1 MANPIDSKTKRD
13 RLAPRRE
20 PYWVR
25 LRTGL
30 FVGYRK
36 LTNGDGTWIAR
47 WRNDEGKQK
56 THALGTYDRYDT
68 AEQAAREWA
77 QNCELGASTTATSV
91 KRACEAYVNKLSAE
105 SRTAASNDAKGRFR
119 RLVDDKRIG
128 RLALDKLRT
137 THVTEWMN
145 DQIDRSDTATE
156 DSIRRSKDTANRNL
170 ATLKAA
176 LNLALRNRLVATDAG
191 WKTVQSFSRVGERRN
206 NAFLTIG
213 QRTALIAAA
222 PPDLQLFMTAMLH
235 TGARPGDL
243 ARMNVAN
250 YNPAL
255 GTITLTGKT
264 RTRTTGISTAAKAFF
279 DALVANKDGN
289 LPMLQRADGTRWD
302 KDAWKYPFKDAAAAV
317 SLPDDVVMYSLR
329 HTAISEWIRNGIDTF
344 QIAKMVGTSM
354 AMIEKHYGHLRHAD
368 VTARL
373 DQIRIV

>member
-1 MANPIDSKTKRD
+1 
-13 RLAPRRE
+13 
-20 PYWVR
+20 
-25 LRTGL
+25 
-30 FVGYRK
+30 
-36 LTNGDGTWIAR
+36 
-47 WRNDEGKQK
+47 
-56 THALGTYDRYDT
+56 
-68 AEQAAREWA
+68 
-77 QNCELGASTTATSV
+77 
-91 KRACEAYVNKLSAE
+91 
-105 SRTAASNDAKGRFR
+105 
-119 RLVDDKRIG
+119 
-128 RLALDKLRT
+128 
-137 THVTEWMN
+137 
-145 DQIDRSDTATE
+145 
-156 DSIRRSKDTANRNL
+156 
-170 ATLKAA
+170 
-176 LNLALRNRLVATDAG
+176 
-191 WKTVQSFSRVGERRN
+191 
-206 NAFLTIG
+206 
-213 QRTALIAAA
+213 
-222 PPDLQLFMTAMLH
+222 MTAMLH

>member
-1 MANPIDSKTKRD
+1 MTNPIDSKTKRD
-13 RLAPRRE
+13 RLAPNRE
-20 PYWVR
+20 PYWTR

-36 LTNGDGTWIAR
+36 LRNGDGTWIAR

-56 THALGTYDRYDT
+56 THALGTFDRYDT
-68 AEQAAREWA
+68 AAQAAREWG

-91 KRACEAYVNKLSAE
+91 KQACEAYVNNLSAE
-105 SRTAASNDAKGRFR
+105 GRTAASNDAKGRFR

-137 THVTEWMN
+137 THVTDWLH

-176 LNLALRNRLVATDAG
+176 LNLALRNRLVATDSG

-206 NAFLTIG
+206 NAFLTIE
-213 QRTALIAAA
+213 QRTALLAAA
-222 PPDLQLFMTAMLH
+222 PPDLQLFITAMLH
-235 TGARPGDL
+235 TGARPGEL
-243 ARMNVAN
+243 ASMNVAN
-250 YNPAL
+250 YDPTVS
-255 GTITLTGKT
+255 TITLTGKT
-264 RTRTTGISTAAKAFF
+264 GRRTTGISTAARTFF
-279 DALVANKDGN
+279 DALIVDMDGS
-289 LPMLQRADGTRWD
+289 LPMLRRADGKRWD
-302 KDAWKYPFKDAAAAV
+302 KDAWKYPFRDAVATAN
-317 SLPDDVVMYSLR
+317 LPDDVVMYSLR

-344 QIAKMVGTSM
+344 QIARMVGTSM

-373 DQIRIV
+373 DQIRVV